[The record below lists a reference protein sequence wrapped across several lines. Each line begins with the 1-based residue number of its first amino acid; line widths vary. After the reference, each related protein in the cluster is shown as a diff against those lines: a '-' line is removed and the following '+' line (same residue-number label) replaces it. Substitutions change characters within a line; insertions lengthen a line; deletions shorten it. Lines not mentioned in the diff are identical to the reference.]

1 MEDLNSSEE
10 QVLQGRGTAEAR
22 TEMQSHGLPT
32 GSTQTTQTRR
42 QGYTRYE
49 NHPARLTSDPG
60 KSEVGGYLIPCLTL
74 YKILTQ
80 RSLDLT

>member
-1 MEDLNSSEE
+1 MEDLNGSEE
-10 QVLQGRGTAEAR
+10 QVLQGRGAAEAR
-22 TEMQSHGLPT
+22 TEMQSHGLPA
-32 GSTQTTQTRR
+32 GSTQTAQTRG

-80 RSLDLT
+80 RPLDLT